1 MEGLAIL
8 IINIFPRFHK
18 ISASSF
24 NFSIMYSTSNEMET
38 DSFYTIIN
46 ICLILSEMAAVAW
59 QKLTVMLCG

>member
-1 MEGLAIL
+1 MGVLA
-8 IINIFPRFHK
+8 
-18 ISASSF
+18 

-46 ICLILSEMAAVAW
+46 ICLILSEMAAAAW